1 MIRGLTNMK
10 SESMDLYMAIGPDKL
25 YMRAHEISSG
35 TCRGLFGDLE
45 ATRDYRYVSTHSNR
59 QGRWGVDFYLL
70 VLGLTCGF
78 YVNPRFH
85 EESFSAGLMSHKLVE
100 PAHLYINQ
108 IYSVRCAFLLFTR

>member
-10 SESMDLYMAIGPDKL
+10 SESMDLYMAIGPEKL

-85 EESFSAGLMSHKLVE
+85 EESFSAGHQVTLHTAYPDVVELKKRQKLRDRS
-100 PAHLYINQ
+100 L
-108 IYSVRCAFLLFTR
+108 